1 MTCHPVELLS
11 PSDAVVSPSIIGV
24 ATSGRLSNMVIIAI
38 GFMEKSSLP
47 LSDFVEKLSS
57 SPSNSWRNRRRR
69 RRISWRNRHHHYR
82 IHGEIGVAAVRFVK
96 DTPARHRIHTRDVFH
111 RKCRNLLDTKRV
123 REKIGKKS
131 RKKISRLP
139 TSSPI
144 HGGMDYLSFKDYA
157 WNQVKLST
165 FLQSAFW

>member
-1 MTCHPVELLS
+1 MPNCYRRPTLLSRRQLSVLRPLAAFQTWSTS
-11 PSDAVVSPSIIGV
+11 PSD
-24 ATSGRLSNMVIIAI
+24 
-38 GFMEKSSLP
+38 
-47 LSDFVEKLSS
+47 
-57 SPSNSWRNRRRR
+57 SWRNRRCRCP
-69 RRISWRNRHHHYR
+69 ISWRNRHHHYR

-131 RKKISRLP
+131 RKKISRSP
-139 TSSPI
+139 TSSLI